1 MPEMPE
7 MPEMREICEHIGAL
21 DQSSLDLQ
29 PLAFL
34 GAGAKRPIR
43 TSDSG
48 RKTSRRG
55 QTVPRANC
63 RVQTVCYADNM
74 SENVSVRLEDR
85 LAQRL
90 RLQARAAGETL
101 SDRLRRYAVEGSRR
115 DEHPLITFRD
125 GPTGRRAGLLGGP
138 DLWEVAMWI
147 DDLATEADPIETLV
161 EETVLSRP
169 QIEAAE
175 RYRAAYPEE
184 IAARID
190 LHRSETASALR
201 Y

>member
-1 MPEMPE
+1 M
-7 MPEMREICEHIGAL
+7 
-21 DQSSLDLQ
+21 
-29 PLAFL
+29 
-34 GAGAKRPIR
+34 
-43 TSDSG
+43 
-48 RKTSRRG
+48 
-55 QTVPRANC
+55 
-63 RVQTVCYADNM
+63 
-74 SENVSVRLEDR
+74 
-85 LAQRL
+85 
-90 RLQARAAGETL
+90 
-101 SDRLRRYAVEGSRR
+101 
-115 DEHPLITFRD
+115 ITFRD
-125 GPTGRRAGLLGGP
+125 GHTGCRAGLLGGP

-147 DDLATEADPIETLV
+147 DDLAAEADPIETLV